1 MPTLTTFIQLS
12 TGGLSHRNLTTK
24 RNKRNPD
31 FLLFLFADGMILYIE
46 NPKATTEKTFELI
59 NEFSNDSG
67 YKINIQKSAMFIYTN
82 NELSE
87 REIQKTIPFTITS
100 KRIKYLRNKSNQRDK
115 TLVLKKL

>member
-1 MPTLTTFIQLS
+1 MPTLATFIQLS

-31 FLLFLFADGMILYIE
+31 WKKKVKLFLFADGMILYIE

-59 NEFSNDSG
+59 NEFSKDSG
-67 YKINIQKSAMFIYTN
+67 YKINIQKSAMFVYTN

-87 REIQKTIPFTITS
+87 REI
-100 KRIKYLRNKSNQRDK
+100 
-115 TLVLKKL
+115 